1 MRTVI
6 KSYSDR
12 AAVILFSW
20 CALLWRHSER
30 VLAGYQTGKVERPI
44 INNSMQRHDVLW

>member
-6 KSYSDR
+6 KLILIG

-20 CALLWRHSER
+20 CALFWRHSER
-30 VLAGYQTGKVERPI
+30 VLAGHQTGKVERPI